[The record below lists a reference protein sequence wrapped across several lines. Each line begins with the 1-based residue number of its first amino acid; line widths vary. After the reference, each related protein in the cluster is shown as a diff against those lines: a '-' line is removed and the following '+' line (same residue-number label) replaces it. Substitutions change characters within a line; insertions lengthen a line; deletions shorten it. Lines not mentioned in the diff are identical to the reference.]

1 MLKIETN
8 KGVLDLGGELTLQ
21 VEEKSP
27 VMNERG
33 SQSLPATVPATARN
47 MLIMGFPHRLD
58 SVEAPM
64 GDDKSCVVSDGVYHR
79 RGILNLVSASRRN
92 GVTLNVG
99 FDNSEAYE
107 AWKKRKLNELAL
119 PMVGDGN
126 VSSLKGLLQAA
137 YSNGGGEDFAVFP
150 VAVER
155 EEVTTGNTKTT
166 YWGML
171 NRVDGNGSLVSDART
186 QQQPVDGTMMN
197 VMLPDGYGVTGF
209 LYVWR
214 VLELAF
220 GDLGYEIES
229 NPFKGAVAGDLSQVV
244 VLNNVADAICTGWLK
259 YSDLLPDCEVQA
271 FLQALKVRFGLVYLL
286 NQDTRRVRLELV
298 RDIIA
303 KSPALDITPWQSEW
317 PLVSYEARKQLKLSA
332 KTSLPDAAP
341 VNERLEDYAKGLSLD
356 DLTTVEQ
363 RLPGDPL
370 SSPVLLER
378 MTGKLYKLDNVNTK
392 PNQSTYVYTDSV
404 SGFFNWDP
412 QTEGVDVEDLSSEDE
427 CVPMMLIDNTYYPG
441 YITGAV
447 HRHSYIK
454 GRESEKEENET
465 PLAFVISYGQSGRIT
480 PPGDAQGNRLSLL
493 FQWNDGLYAR
503 FWSGYDD
510 MLRRSF
516 NKVEVTTRMNAVQ
529 LLGLDLL
536 EPVKYQGQA
545 LLIDGFDYM
554 LPMGRSV
561 EIAMTLRTLRPI
573 GDTAAGQIVPDVGP
587 STQTWKWVFYRSNL
601 DEQVERTHQR
611 MIQTYGS
618 ADLLEVIGSDAWAS
632 DVELMDP
639 PSGPGSV
646 WRDYEADCVFEV
658 LETDEQGHSSYVSL
672 HVPVQYQVG
681 LVAEY
686 S

>member
-1 MLKIETN
+1 MLKIETS

-47 MLIMGFPHRLD
+47 LLITGFPHRLD
-58 SVEAPM
+58 GVEAPL
-64 GDDKSCVVSDGVYHR
+64 GDDKSCTVSDGVYHR
-79 RGILNLVSASRRN
+79 RGILNLVSASRRD

-119 PMVGDGN
+119 PMVGDGT
-126 VSSLKGLLQAA
+126 VSYLKGLLQAA
-137 YSNGGGEDFAVFP
+137 YSNGGGDDFAVFP

-155 EEVTTGNTKTT
+155 EEVTTNNTKTT
-166 YWGML
+166 YWGLL
-171 NRVDGNGSLVSDART
+171 NRVENGVLVSDART

-197 VMLPDGYGVTGF
+197 VSLPDGYGVTGF

-220 GDLGYEIES
+220 GDLGYEIEV
-229 NPFKGAVAGDLSQVV
+229 NPFKGAAAGDLSQVV

-303 KSPALDITPWQSEW
+303 KSPTLDITPWQAEW
-317 PLVSYEARKQLKLSA
+317 PLVSYESRKQLKLSA

-341 VNERLEDYAKGLSLD
+341 VNERLEDFAKGLSLD

-370 SSPVLLER
+370 SSPLLLER

-392 PNQSTYVYTDSV
+392 PNQNTYVYTDSV
-404 SGFFNWDP
+404 SGWFNLDP
-412 QTEGVDVEDLSSEDE
+412 QTEGVDVEELSSEDE
-427 CVPMMLIDNTYYPG
+427 CIPMLLIDNTYYPS

-465 PLAFVISYGQSGRIT
+465 PLAFVISYGQRGRIT
-480 PPGDAQGNRLSLL
+480 PPGDAQGERLSLL

-516 NKVEVTTRMNAVQ
+516 NKVEVTTRMNAAQ

-561 EIAMTLRTLRPI
+561 EVAMTLRTMRPV
-573 GDTAAGQIVPDVGP
+573 GNTAAGQIVPDVGP

-601 DEQVERTHQR
+601 DEQVERAHQR

-618 ADLLEVIGSDAWAS
+618 ADLLEIMGDDAWES
-632 DVELMDP
+632 DIELMDP
-639 PSGPGSV
+639 PTGPSSV
-646 WRDYEADCVFEV
+646 WRDYEAQCVFGV
-658 LETDEQGHSSYVSL
+658 YETDEDGRDIYVSL
-672 HVPVQYQVG
+672 YVDVQYTVG

>member
-1 MLKIETN
+1 MLKIETS
-8 KGVLDLGGELTLQ
+8 KGVLDLGGELSLQ

-33 SQSLPATVPATARN
+33 SQSLPATVPATAHN
-47 MLIMGFPHRLD
+47 MLITGFPHRID
-58 SVEAPM
+58 GVESPM

-79 RGILNLVSASRRN
+79 RGVLNLVSASRRE
-92 GVTLNVG
+92 GITFNVG

-119 PMVGDGN
+119 PMVGDGT
-126 VSSLKGLLQAA
+126 VSYLKGLLQAA

-166 YWGML
+166 YWGLL
-171 NRVDGNGSLVSDART
+171 NRVENGALAFPTEQD
-186 QQQPVDGTMMN
+186 QPVDGTMTH
-197 VMLPDGYGVTGF
+197 VSLPDGYGVTGF

-229 NPFKGAVAGDLSQVV
+229 NPFKGAAAGDLSQVV

-298 RDIIA
+298 RDIIT
-303 KSPALDITPWQSEW
+303 KSPGLDLTPWQAEW
-317 PLVSYEARKQLKLSA
+317 PLVSYESRKQLKLSA

-341 VNERLEDYAKGLSLD
+341 VNERLEDYTKGMKIAEM
-356 DLTTVEQ
+356 TVVDE
-363 RLPGDPL
+363 RAPGDGI
-370 SSPVLLER
+370 SSSLQLER
-378 MTGKLYKLDNVNTK
+378 WTGKVYKWDSE
-392 PNQSTYVYTDSV
+392 NQAYTDSV
-404 SGFFNWDP
+404 SGWFNWDP
-412 QTEGVDVEDLSSEDE
+412 QTEGVETEELSSEDE
-427 CVPMMLIDNTYYPG
+427 CVPMLRIDGAYYPG

-447 HRHSYIK
+447 HRHTYIK

-465 PLAFVISYGQSGRIT
+465 PLAFVISYGQRGRIT
-480 PPGDAQGNRLSLL
+480 PPGDAQGERLSLL

-516 NKVEVTTRMNAVQ
+516 NKVEVTTRINAAQ
-529 LLGLDLL
+529 LLGVDLL

-554 LPMGRSV
+554 LPTDHGV
-561 EIAMTLRTLRPI
+561 EVAMTLRTMRGVGEVASGQSVPIIGPTTQLWNWVLWRSDLDQQVARDYQRVKELYPTANEPTVTGNEAWRTDEYFLVRP
-573 GDTAAGQIVPDVGP
+573 TGP
-587 STQTWKWVFYRSNL
+587 
-601 DEQVERTHQR
+601 EQVQRT
-611 MIQTYGS
+611 
-618 ADLLEVIGSDAWAS
+618 
-632 DVELMDP
+632 
-639 PSGPGSV
+639 
-646 WRDYEADCVFEV
+646 YEAHLAYENC
-658 LETDEQGHSSYVSL
+658 LEYDEQGRPNYFTL
-672 HVPVQYQVG
+672 YTDVQYTVII
-681 LVAEY
+681 VAEFG
-686 S
+686 

>member
-1 MLKIETN
+1 MLKIETS

-47 MLIMGFPHRLD
+47 LLITGFPHRLD
-58 SVEAPM
+58 GVDAPM

-79 RGILNLVSASRRN
+79 RGIINLVSASRRE
-92 GVTLNVG
+92 GITFNVG

-107 AWKKRKLNELAL
+107 AWKKRRLNELAL
-119 PMVGDGN
+119 PMMGDGT
-126 VSSLKGLLQAA
+126 VSYLKGLLQAA
-137 YSNGGGEDFAVFP
+137 YSNGGGDDFAVFP

-166 YWGML
+166 YWGLL
-171 NRVDGNGSLVSDART
+171 NRVENGVLVSDARS

-197 VMLPDGYGVTGF
+197 VSLPDGYGVTGF

-220 GDLGYEIES
+220 GDLGYEIEV
-229 NPFKGAVAGDLSQVV
+229 NPFKGAAAGDLSQVV

-303 KSPALDITPWQSEW
+303 KSPGLDITPWQAEW

-341 VNERLEDYAKGLSLD
+341 VNERLEDYTKGMKIAEM
-356 DLTTVEQ
+356 TVVDE
-363 RLPGDPL
+363 RAPGDGI
-370 SSPVLLER
+370 SSTLQLER
-378 MTGKLYKLDNVNTK
+378 WTGKVYKWDSQNLA
-392 PNQSTYVYTDSV
+392 YTDSV
-404 SGFFNWDP
+404 SGWFDWDP
-412 QTEGVDVEDLSSEDE
+412 QTEGVETEELSSEDE
-427 CVPMMLIDNTYYPG
+427 CVPMMRIDDAYYPG

-454 GRESEKEENET
+454 GREGEKEENET
-465 PLAFVISYGQSGRIT
+465 PLAFVISYGQRGRIT
-480 PPGDAQGNRLSLL
+480 PPGDAQGERLSLL

-516 NKVEVTTRMNAVQ
+516 NKVEVTTRMNAAQ

-536 EPVKYQGQA
+536 QPVKYQGQA

-554 LPMGRSV
+554 LPMDHSIEV
-561 EIAMTLRTLRPI
+561 AMTLRTMRSVGDVASGQSVPI
-573 GDTAAGQIVPDVGP
+573 IGP
-587 STQTWKWVFYRSNL
+587 STQLWNWVLWRSDL
-601 DEQVERTHQR
+601 DQQVSQDYQRVKELYPTANEPTVTGRDAWRTDEYFLVRPTGPEQVQRT
-611 MIQTYGS
+611 
-618 ADLLEVIGSDAWAS
+618 
-632 DVELMDP
+632 
-639 PSGPGSV
+639 
-646 WRDYEADCVFEV
+646 YEAHLAYENC
-658 LETDEQGHSSYVSL
+658 LEYDEQGRPIYFTYYTD
-672 HVPVQYQVG
+672 VQFTVII
-681 LVAEY
+681 VAEFG
-686 S
+686 